1 MNIIILAAGKGS
13 RMRSSIPKVLHQI
26 GGESMISRIVGL
38 ASRLRPKK
46 IFIVV
51 GQHRKEI
58 EDEILLNYN
67 KLPIVFVHQK
77 SQLGTANAVKATTRF
92 LTASSETL
100 ILFGDVPLL
109 SISTLRKLCKKDKNE
124 SFKLLTAYV
133 NDPKGYGRI
142 LRGPNNQIQKC
153 IEEKD
158 ANKKERFIKEINSG
172 IMILSTRLLKKWIKK
187 ITNTNSQQEYY
198 LLDMIPLAYQ
208 ENIPVKSILASSEN
222 EILGVNTLHQK
233 AMVERIYQSKLARK
247 YAEDGLEIAD
257 MNRFDVRGK
266 LIFGCDVKVDI
277 NCVFIG
283 KVTLAD
289 GVVIGPNCVIQNSF
303 IGKNTVIK
311 AHSSIENSSIGNE
324 SEIGPYSRIRSNCVI
339 GDNCKIG
346 NFVETKNIKFKQ
358 NSKASHLAYLG
369 DTEIGERVNIGAGT
383 ITCNYD
389 GINKHTT
396 IVEDDVFIGSNS
408 EIVAPVTIKK
418 GAKIGAGTTLTKDV
432 PENSLATSRNKQ
444 NMIKNWKKKK

>member
-1 MNIIILAAGKGS
+1 VNIIILAAGKGS

-142 LRGPNNQIQKC
+142 LRGPNNQI
-153 IEEKD
+153 
-158 ANKKERFIKEINSG
+158 
-172 IMILSTRLLKKWIKK
+172 
-187 ITNTNSQQEYY
+187 
-198 LLDMIPLAYQ
+198 
-208 ENIPVKSILASSEN
+208 
-222 EILGVNTLHQK
+222 
-233 AMVERIYQSKLARK
+233 
-247 YAEDGLEIAD
+247 
-257 MNRFDVRGK
+257 
-266 LIFGCDVKVDI
+266 
-277 NCVFIG
+277 
-283 KVTLAD
+283 
-289 GVVIGPNCVIQNSF
+289 
-303 IGKNTVIK
+303 
-311 AHSSIENSSIGNE
+311 
-324 SEIGPYSRIRSNCVI
+324 
-339 GDNCKIG
+339 
-346 NFVETKNIKFKQ
+346 
-358 NSKASHLAYLG
+358 
-369 DTEIGERVNIGAGT
+369 
-383 ITCNYD
+383 
-389 GINKHTT
+389 
-396 IVEDDVFIGSNS
+396 
-408 EIVAPVTIKK
+408 
-418 GAKIGAGTTLTKDV
+418 
-432 PENSLATSRNKQ
+432 
-444 NMIKNWKKKK
+444 

>member
-13 RMRSSIPKVLHQI
+13 RMRSSVPKVLHQI
-26 GGESMISRIVGL
+26 GGKSMISWVVGI

-51 GQHRKEI
+51 GQHKKEI
-58 EDEILLNYN
+58 EDEVLLNYK
-67 KLPIVFVHQK
+67 KLSIVFVHQK
-77 SQLGTANAVKATTRF
+77 SQLGTAHAVKASTNL
-92 LTASSETL
+92 LTSSSETL

-109 SISTLRKLCKKDKNE
+109 NIITLRKLCKKDKTE
-124 SFKLLTAYV
+124 TVRLLTAYV
-133 NDPKGYGRI
+133 NNPKGYGRI
-142 LRGPNNQIQKC
+142 LRDQNNQIEKC

-158 ANKKERFIKEINSG
+158 ANKKERSIREINSG
-172 IMILSTRLLKKWIKK
+172 IMILSTRLLKKWINK
-187 ITNTNSQQEYY
+187 ITNANSQQEYY
-198 LLDMIPLAYQ
+198 LLDIIPLAHQ
-208 ENIPVKSILASSEN
+208 ENIPVKSILAPNES
-222 EILGVNTLHQK
+222 EILGINTLRQK
-233 AMVERIYQSKLARK
+233 SIVERIYQSKLAGK
-247 YAEDGLEIAD
+247 YAEEGLEIVD
-257 MNRFDVRGK
+257 LNRFDVRGK
-266 LIFGCDVKVDI
+266 LAFGCDVKVDI
-277 NCVFIG
+277 NCLFIG
-283 KVTLAD
+283 KVTLED
-289 GVVIGPNCVIQNSF
+289 GVVIGPNCVIQNSS
-303 IGKNTVIK
+303 IGKNTIIK

-369 DTEIGERVNIGAGT
+369 DAKIGERVNIGAGT

-389 GINKHTT
+389 GINKHITV
-396 IVEDDVFIGSNS
+396 VEDDAFIGSNS
-408 EIVAPVTIKK
+408 EIIAPVTIKK

-444 NMIKNWKKKK
+444 NIIKNWKKKK